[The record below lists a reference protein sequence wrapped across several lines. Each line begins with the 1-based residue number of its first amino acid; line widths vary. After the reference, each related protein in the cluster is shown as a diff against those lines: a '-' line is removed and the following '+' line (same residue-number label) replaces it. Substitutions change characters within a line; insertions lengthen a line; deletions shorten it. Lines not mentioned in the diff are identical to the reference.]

1 MKFRALLIAPLLGLA
16 APAQDAEPPRELIVA
31 AIGEIPVPAMKIKVV
46 NGYSGYVP
54 DMESTN
60 QWFPKEWSVA
70 GRDLTLSLNIEPV
83 SLKMPGGKEPISLAP
98 AGTAPKMQAIA
109 PALLEAA
116 ENPDPAGT
124 GPTLMVIFNREIGKP
139 WNEGFASRPVI
150 CSKLNSAIPTATVM
164 NLSGAVLTITAR
176 NRKSQQIAP
185 GKCAVALVLVNPQ
198 NGTKLLPLSAAA
210 AGETYSLDVV
220 PLDFFAPWCP
230 VIAVYPSTGPSSKV
244 RPLQVAVIQPS
255 DAVQIK
261 PQAKAPAKK

>member
-1 MKFRALLIAPLLGLA
+1 MKFRALLIAPLLALA

-46 NGYSGYVP
+46 NGYSGYVA

-70 GRDLTLSLNIEPV
+70 GHNLTLSLNIEPV
-83 SLKMPGGKEPISLAP
+83 SIKMPGGKEPISLAP
-98 AGTAPKMQAIA
+98 EGAGPKLQPIA

-116 ENPDPAGT
+116 ENPDLAGT
-124 GPTLMVIFNREIGKP
+124 GPTLMVIFNREMGKP
-139 WNEGFASRPVI
+139 WKEGFASRPVV
-150 CSKLNSAIPTATVM
+150 CSKFNSATPTAMVM

-176 NRKSQQIAP
+176 NRKIQQIAP

-230 VIAVYPSTGPSSKV
+230 VIAVYPSNGLSSKT
-244 RPLQVAVIQPS
+244 RPLRVAVIQPS

-261 PQAKAPAKK
+261 QAKAPAAK